1 MGVASRSFPVPGSA
15 VDFSVEGLALPGE
28 ADGDF
33 SGNSSG
39 CNLTALKM
47 LLFLVL
53 A

>member
-1 MGVASRSFPVPGSA
+1 MEVVSRSFPVPGSE
-15 VDFSVEGLALPGE
+15 VDFSVEGLAVAGE

-33 SGNSSG
+33 AGNSSG

-47 LLFLVL
+47 LLFSIL